1 MDQSPYTP
9 SDLELL
15 FAKFATELRSDIQ
28 KVEKQIEEL
37 SANLHSDIRSDIQ
50 KDMEESSTKLRSDI
64 QKVEKQIE
72 ESSTKFRSDIQKV
85 EKQIEESSTKFRSDI
100 QKVEKQIE
108 ESKTYLLQKVG
119 EKINDRVAKAD
130 QNIMWML
137 YDADTSLG
145 KRVKDID
152 DRLCSMQGDI
162 NRLLG
167 STSSQDEMSH
177 HRASADVWWST
188 IEVRPYPSAKSL
200 PEANQRP

>member
-50 KDMEESSTKLRSDI
+50 KDMEESSTKL
-64 QKVEKQIE
+64 
-72 ESSTKFRSDIQKV
+72 RSDIQKV